1 MVRPQFFSPVLQL
14 MVYMTEP
21 CLYETHMHT
30 PLCKHARGEP
40 EDYAKVAVDR
50 GLAGIIVTCHNPM
63 PDGYSAPV
71 RMSIEEFA
79 HYQELVARARE
90 AYRDS
95 CDVRLGLE
103 CDFAPAHLDFV
114 ERQIESA
121 PLEYVLGSVHPQVP
135 EYREEYFNGDPVEYQ
150 RTYFTH
156 LAEAAETKL
165 FDCLSHP
172 DLVKNMDAESWQL
185 ERILDHVCRSLDR
198 IAASGVA
205 MELNTSG
212 RLKVIPEFN
221 PGPIVLREIVARGIP
236 IVVGADAHDPER
248 VSEGYEDAL
257 DSIAAAGAETVSFF
271 LERRRRDIPIADAK
285 ASLRS

>member
-1 MVRPQFFSPVLQL
+1 MS
-14 MVYMTEP
+14 EP

-40 EDYAKVAVDR
+40 EEYAKVAVRR
-50 GLAGIIVTCHNPM
+50 GLAGITVTCHNPM

-71 RMSIEEFA
+71 RMAIEEFT

-95 CDVRLGLE
+95 CDIRLGLE
-103 CDFAPAHLDFV
+103 CDFAPTHLGFV

-172 DLVKNMDAESWQL
+172 DLVKNMDPQSWQL
-185 ERILDHVCRSLDR
+185 ERILDHVCHSLDR

-236 IVVGADAHDPER
+236 IVVGADAHDPQR
-248 VSEGYEDAL
+248 VSDGYEDAL
-257 DSIAAAGAETVSFF
+257 DSIAAAGAKTVSFF
-271 LERRRRDIPIADAK
+271 LERRRRDIPIAKAK